1 MLLTEEQLDALTE
14 LINIGFA
21 RTATSLSDLTGYR
34 VMLEVPEVSI
44 HPITELSAKL
54 ASFVEGEVATV
65 QQIFTGPVSGNALLL
80 LNYDGAVML
89 TDLLSPPGGPQTH
102 RLDTSAAEV
111 LTEVG
116 NILLNACLGMF
127 GNLLQ
132 IQISFSV
139 PHLHLDALDGLL
151 NSLIIGKDELRY
163 AMVVYTAFHLRDNA
177 INGYLVMVLG
187 VASLDCLIQAIDEWA
202 NSSVS
207 TPSIQ
212 S

>member
-89 TDLLSPPGGPQTH
+89 TDLLSPSGGAQTQ

-151 NSLIIGKDELRY
+151 NSLIIGKEELRY

-207 TPSIQ
+207 ST
-212 S
+212 